1 MTTEEAPR
9 PRGED
14 ERMTTAE
21 KNTSNPAA
29 GRKYRTEPEPS
40 DRMPPGIPYIV
51 ANGFAERFSFY
62 GMSAILVVF
71 MTQHLKD
78 RAGQLAVMSPE
89 DADIWFHNFT
99 SFVYFTP
106 IVGALIADVFWGK
119 YNTILWVSL
128 LYCAGHGVLALG
140 ETRTHLVV
148 GLTLIGMGAG
158 GIKPCVSAHVGD
170 QFGPANERLLSTVY
184 NWFYFS
190 INLGAFFAQL
200 AIPYLRA
207 TYGPRVAF
215 GVPGILMAV
224 ATFVFW
230 LGRYRFVHRP
240 AQGWGRVR
248 ENFTG
253 ENLRILVRLVVFF
266 LFVAPFY
273 ALYYQGS
280 GAWVNQ
286 ANHLDLRLHA
296 FGVTLLQDQVQS
308 ANAILILLFIPL
320 FTYGVYPAV
329 GRLVRLT
336 PQRKIGA
343 GMFVLVPAFVIA
355 AHVER
360 RIVAGDRPSVW
371 WQLLAYAIITAAEI
385 MVSVPALEFA
395 YKQAPRKMKSLVM
408 AAYLAGSISFG
419 NVIAGLVIR
428 LFKLDRIAPHVTG
441 PNSPNYYWAFVGLI
455 AVAGVAYTV
464 LSRLLPVKDFIA
476 PDQASPAARGHDS
489 A

>member
-1 MTTEEAPR
+1 MTTSAQPAVPPAPR
-9 PRGED
+9 H
-14 ERMTTAE
+14 A
-21 KNTSNPAA
+21 
-29 GRKYRTEPEPS
+29 YRTEPEPS

-51 ANGFAERFSFY
+51 ANECAERFSFY

-71 MTQHLKD
+71 MTQYLKD
-78 RAGQLAVMSPE
+78 RAGQLAVMSPQ

-106 IVGALIADVFWGK
+106 VVGALIADVFWGK

-170 QFGPANERLLSTVY
+170 QFGPTNEHLLSTVY

-190 INLGAFFAQL
+190 INLGAFFAQIS
-200 AIPYLRA
+200 IPYLRA

-215 GVPGILMAV
+215 AVPGVLMAV

-240 AQGWGRVR
+240 PQGWDRVR
-248 ENFTG
+248 ENFSG
-253 ENLRILVRLVVFF
+253 ENLRILLRLVVFF
-266 LFVAPFY
+266 LFVSPFY
-273 ALYYQGS
+273 ALYYQGG

-286 ANHLDLRLHA
+286 AEHLDLRLRP
-296 FGVTLLQDQVQS
+296 FGITLLQDQVQS

-343 GMFVLVPAFVIA
+343 GMFVLIPAFVIA
-355 AHVER
+355 AYVER
-360 RIVAGDRPSVW
+360 RIVAGETPSVW
-371 WQLLAYAIITAAEI
+371 WQLLAYAIVTGAEI

-395 YKQAPRKMKSLVM
+395 YTQAPKKMKSLVM

-419 NVIAGLVIR
+419 NVIAGGVIR
-428 LFKLDRIAPHVTG
+428 LFKLDQVAPYVTG
-441 PNSPNYYWAFVGLI
+441 ANSANYYWAFVVLI
-455 AVAGVAYTV
+455 AAAGGIYAVVA
-464 LSRLLPVKDFIA
+464 SRMPVKDVVT
-476 PDQASPAARGHDS
+476 PDVASVS

>member
-1 MTTEEAPR
+1 
-9 PRGED
+9 
-14 ERMTTAE
+14 
-21 KNTSNPAA
+21 
-29 GRKYRTEPEPS
+29 
-40 DRMPPGIPYIV
+40 MPPGIPYIV
-51 ANGFAERFSFY
+51 ANEFAERFSFY

-71 MTQHLKD
+71 MTQHLKNA
-78 RAGQLAVMSPE
+78 AGQLAVMSPE
-89 DADIWFHNFT
+89 DADLWFHNFT

-106 IVGALIADVFWGK
+106 VVGALVADVFWGK
-119 YNTILWVSL
+119 YSTILWVSL
-128 LYCAGHGVLALG
+128 LYCAGHGVLAMG
-140 ETRTHLVV
+140 ETRTHLLV

-170 QFGPANERLLSTVY
+170 QFGPTNEHLLSKVY

-200 AIPYLRA
+200 NIPYLRA

-215 GVPGILMAV
+215 AVPGLLMAV
-224 ATFVFW
+224 AVFFFW

-240 AQGWGRVR
+240 AQGWGEVR

-253 ENLRILVRLVVFF
+253 RNLRILLRLVVFF

-273 ALYYQGS
+273 ALWYQGQS
-280 GAWVNQ
+280 AWVNQ
-286 ANHLDLRLHA
+286 ARHLDLNLHV
-296 FGVTLLQDQVQS
+296 FHIRPLLQDQVQS
-308 ANAILILLFIPL
+308 ANAILILVFIPL

-329 GRLVRLT
+329 GRFVRLT

-343 GMFVLVPAFVIA
+343 GMFILIPAFVIA
-355 AHVER
+355 AYLER
-360 RIVAGDRPSVW
+360 RIGAGGRPSVW

-395 YKQAPRKMKSLVM
+395 YTQAPRKMKSLIM

-419 NVIAGLVIR
+419 NVIAGGVIR
-428 LFKLDRIAPHVTG
+428 LFKLDAVAPRVTG
-441 PNSPNYYWAFVGLI
+441 ANSPNYYWAFVGLI
-455 AVAGVAYTV
+455 VVAGLAYALV
-464 LSRLLPVKDFIA
+464 SRLMPAKDFRA
-476 PDQASPAARGHDS
+476 DDVPSPPAARGRGT